1 MNKNSYIKKISE
13 HLCCDIEYAIKIVNI
28 LDDNFFISKRSKDK
42 IIKELISSLNIE
54 EKSVILIYEEAI
66 IIIKEELN
74 NIYFTNKKRILNI
87 DYKKCVKI
95 KLRDVDVWKEK

>member
-42 IIKELISSLNIE
+42 IIKELISS
-54 EKSVILIYEEAI
+54 YEEAI
-66 IIIKEELN
+66 IIIKEELKN
-74 NIYFTNKKRILNI
+74 T
-87 DYKKCVKI
+87 
-95 KLRDVDVWKEK
+95 

>member
-42 IIKELISSLNIE
+42 IIKELSSLNIE
-54 EKSVILIYEEAI
+54 EKSAILIYEEAI
-66 IIIKEELN
+66 IIIKEELKN
-74 NIYFTNKKRILNI
+74 T
-87 DYKKCVKI
+87 
-95 KLRDVDVWKEK
+95 

>member
-66 IIIKEELN
+66 IIIKEELKN
-74 NIYFTNKKRILNI
+74 T
-87 DYKKCVKI
+87 
-95 KLRDVDVWKEK
+95 